1 MSADPADNAS
11 SANAEKTLAE
21 RALRLLRE
29 DILAGRLAPDAR
41 LKVAALQARYG
52 LGISPLREA
61 LLRLSSEGLVVAEG
75 QRGFAVAAVSLAELE
90 DLTRARICLETSI
103 LAEAIKRGDAEWEA
117 GMVAAYHRLSRTPQ
131 PGDLRDREATALWE
145 QRHRAFH
152 DAIAAGCGSAWLM
165 RLHGQLTGH
174 SERYRRVRLFHSTP
188 APKRVRPVDD
198 EHRALM
204 QALLDRDGARAAG
217 LIRQHLEATAN
228 AVASLWRLAPV
239 KGRRRAA

>member
-29 DILAGRLAPDAR
+29 DILAGRLVPDAR

-90 DLTRARICLETSI
+90 DLTRARISLETSI
-103 LAEAIKRGDAEWEA
+103 LAEAIKHGDAEWEA

-131 PGDLRDREATALWE
+131 PGDPRDREATALWE

-174 SERYRRVRLFHSTP
+174 SERYLRLRLFHSTP